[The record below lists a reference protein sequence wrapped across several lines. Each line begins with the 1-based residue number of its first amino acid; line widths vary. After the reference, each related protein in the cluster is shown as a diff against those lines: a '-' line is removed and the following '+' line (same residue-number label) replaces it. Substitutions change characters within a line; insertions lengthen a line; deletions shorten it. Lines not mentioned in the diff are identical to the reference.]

1 MPEVEHVTTEG
12 KPGVHIV
19 RYRRPA
25 DHRPRV
31 AVANDGVLSTL
42 PVDGVWELLQQPK
55 EEIERICAEAAPDGL
70 VSEVRLLAPVD
81 GAIEVWASGVTYLRS
96 RDARV
101 EESALKSVYELVYDA
116 ERPELFFKSPAW
128 RVVTDGEPVGIRSDS
143 ALNVPE
149 PELALV
155 VNRFAEIV
163 GYVVCNDMSS
173 RSVEGENPLYLPQ
186 AKTYA
191 GACALSAGIRPSWE
205 VDATDL
211 AIRLTVTREGAVV
224 WDGTTSTSQIKRPF
238 DQLTAYL
245 FHSENHPHGVV
256 LSTGTGL
263 VPELDFRLQAGD
275 LVTVA
280 IEDVGALRNRV
291 VVGKDHFG
299 FLTPP

>member
-1 MPEVEHVTTEG
+1 M
-12 KPGVHIV
+12 HIV
-19 RYRRPA
+19 RYRRHA
-25 DHRPRV
+25 DPRAHI
-31 AVANDGVLSTL
+31 AVVNDGILSTL
-42 PVDGVWELLQQPK
+42 PVAGMSELLRHRK
-55 EEIERICAEAAPDGL
+55 EEIEGMCADATPDGL
-70 VSEVRLLAPVD
+70 LSEVRLLAPVD
-81 GAIEVWASGVTYLRS
+81 GATEVWASGVTYLRS

-128 RVVTDGEPVGIRSDS
+128 RVVVDGEPVGIRSDS
-143 ALNVPE
+143 VLNVPE

-155 VNRFAEIV
+155 VNRFEEIV

-191 GACALSAGIRPSWE
+191 GACALSSGIRPAWE
-205 VDATDL
+205 VDASDL
-211 AIRLTVTREGAVV
+211 AIRMTVAREGVVV
-224 WDGTTSTSQIKRPF
+224 WDGTTSTSQIRRSF
-238 DQLTAYL
+238 TELTAYL

-263 VPELDFRLQAGD
+263 VPELDFRLHAGD
-275 LVTVA
+275 LITVS
-280 IEDVGALRNRV
+280 IEEVGELRNQV

>member
-1 MPEVEHVTTEG
+1 M
-12 KPGVHIV
+12 HIV
-19 RYRRPA
+19 RYRRHA
-25 DHRPRV
+25 DPRPRV
-31 AVANDGVLSTL
+31 AVVNDGILSTL
-42 PVDGVWELLQQPK
+42 PVAGMFELLQHRK
-55 EEIERICAEAAPDGL
+55 EDIERICADATPDGL
-70 VSEVRLLAPVD
+70 LSEVRPLAPVD
-81 GAIEVWASGVTYLRS
+81 GAMEVWASGVTYLRS

-128 RVVTDGEPVGIRSDS
+128 RVVVDGEPVGIRSDS
-143 ALNVPE
+143 VLNVPE

-155 VNRFAEIV
+155 VNRFEEIV

-191 GACALSAGIRPSWE
+191 GACALSSGIRPAWE
-205 VDATDL
+205 VDPSDL
-211 AIRLTVTREGAVV
+211 AIRLTVAREGAVI
-224 WDGTTSTSQIKRPF
+224 WDGTTSTSQIRRPF
-238 DQLTAYL
+238 TELTAYL

-263 VPELDFRLQAGD
+263 VPELDFRLHAGD
-275 LVTVA
+275 LITVT
-280 IEDVGALRNRV
+280 IQEVGELRNQV

>member
-1 MPEVEHVTTEG
+1 M
-12 KPGVHIV
+12 HIV
-19 RYRRPA
+19 RYLRHGDP
-25 DHRPRV
+25 RPRV
-31 AVANDGVLSTL
+31 GVVNDGVLSPL
-42 PVDGVWELLQQPK
+42 PVAGMFELLQHRK
-55 EEIERICAEAAPDGL
+55 EEIERICAEAAPDGPL
-70 VSEVRLLAPVD
+70 GETRLLAPVD
-81 GAIEVWASGVTYLRS
+81 GATEVWASGVTYLRS

-186 AKTYA
+186 AKMYA
-191 GACALSAGIRPSWE
+191 GACALSSGVRPAWE
-205 VDATDL
+205 VDPSDL
-211 AIRLTVTREGAVV
+211 AIRMTVAREDAVV

-238 DQLTAYL
+238 TQLTSYL
-245 FHSENHPHGVV
+245 FHSEDHPHGAV

-263 VPELDFRLQAGD
+263 VPDLDFTLREGD
-275 LVTVA
+275 LITVA
-280 IEDVGALRNRV
+280 IEEVGELRNRV
-291 VVGKDHFG
+291 VVGKGHFG
-299 FLTPP
+299 FLTAPHG